1 MSVRLT
7 PYLVLP
13 GTAGEAI
20 AFYEKALDAQV
31 LFKQTFGEMPAS
43 PDYPLADEQ
52 KGLIGHA
59 MLQVGESQMMFS
71 DSDSGKP
78 VQQGDQV
85 TICITTKDASKSKQ
99 FFEGLKEGGTVI
111 MDLHEAFFSPAYG
124 QVKDKFGVTFQ
135 IFTEGESMN

>member
-31 LFKQTFGEMPAS
+31 LFKQTFGEMPTD
-43 PDYPLADEQ
+43 PNYPLADEH

-59 MLQVGESQMMFS
+59 MLQVGESQLMFS
-71 DSDSGKP
+71 DTFPGQQ
-78 VQQGDQV
+78 VQMGDHV

-99 FFEGLKEGGTVI
+99 FFDTLQEGGTVI
-111 MDLHEAFFSPAYG
+111 IDLHEAFFSPAYG

-135 IFTEGESMN
+135 LFTEGTSMN

>member
-13 GTAGEAI
+13 GTAAEAI
-20 AFYEKALDAQV
+20 QFYEKALDAQV
-31 LFKQTFGEMPAS
+31 LFKQTFGEMPAN
-43 PDYPLADEQ
+43 PEFPLADEH

-59 MLQVGESQMMFS
+59 MLQVGESQLMFS
-71 DSDSGKP
+71 DTFPGQP
-78 VQQGDQV
+78 VQTGDHV

-99 FFEGLKEGGTVI
+99 FFDALKEGGTVI

-135 IFTEGESMN
+135 LFTEGKTMN

>member
-43 PDYPLADEQ
+43 PEYPLVDEQ
-52 KGLIGHA
+52 KELIAHA
-59 MLQVGESQMMFS
+59 MLQVGESQLMFS
-71 DSDSGKP
+71 DTDPGRP
-78 VQQGDQV
+78 VQSGDQV

-99 FFEGLKEGGTVI
+99 YFEGLKEGGTVI
-111 MDLHEAFFSPAYG
+111 LDLHEAFFSPAYG
-124 QVKDKFGVTFQ
+124 QVKDKFGVTFHL
-135 IFTEGESMN
+135 FTEGETMN

>member
-31 LFKQTFGEMPAS
+31 LFKQTFGEMPAN
-43 PDYPLADEQ
+43 PEFPIGEEQ
-52 KGLIGHA
+52 KHLVAHA
-59 MLQVGESQMMFS
+59 MVQVGESQLMFS
-71 DSDSGKP
+71 DTDAGRP
-78 VQQGDQV
+78 IQLGDQV
-85 TICITTKDASKSKQ
+85 TICITTKDASLSKRY
-99 FFEGLKEGGTVI
+99 FEGLKDGGTVI

-124 QVKDKFGVTFQ
+124 QVKDKFGVTFHL
-135 IFTEGESMN
+135 FTEGEAMN

>member
-43 PDYPLADEQ
+43 PEYPLVEEQ
-52 KGLIGHA
+52 KGLIAHA

-71 DSDSGKP
+71 DSDPGRP
-78 VQQGDQV
+78 VKLGDQV

-99 FFEGLKEGGTVI
+99 YFEGLKEGGTVI
-111 MDLHEAFFSPAYG
+111 LELHEAFFSPAYG

-135 IFTEGESMN
+135 LFTEGETMP

>member
-13 GTAGEAI
+13 GTASEAI
-20 AFYEKALDAQV
+20 QFYEKALDAKV
-31 LFKQTFGEMPAS
+31 LFKQTFGEMPEN
-43 PDYPLADEQ
+43 PEFPLADEQ
-52 KGLIGHA
+52 KGLVGHA

-71 DSDSGKP
+71 DTFPGQP

-85 TICITTKDASKSKQ
+85 TICITTKDASLSKQ
-99 FFEGLKEGGTVI
+99 YFDGLKEGGTVI
-111 MDLHEAFFSPAYG
+111 LDMHEAFFSPAYG

-135 IFTEGESMN
+135 LFTEGETMM